1 MDEKTFVTGL
11 GTIHYWTG
19 PVEAARPWLIFLP
32 GLTADSRLFERQM
45 EGLGARCNCLVWDA
59 PAHGKS
65 RPFPL
70 DFSLEDMADY
80 LRGILDAE
88 GISRPILVG
97 QSLGGYVSQVFMTR
111 YPGTASGFV
120 SIDSKMHFAG
130 VLHRGGAV
138 VTQAHRGDVPVH
150 SMGAAEAM
158 GPPGHGGVGLRP
170 QGHGGDDGGLHPGR
184 VLRPDR
190 PRLPHSGPK
199 H

>member
-97 QSLGGYVSQVFMTR
+97 QSLGGYVSQVFKIGR
-111 YPGTASGFV
+111 ASC
-120 SIDSKMHFAG
+120 
-130 VLHRGGAV
+130 R
-138 VTQAHRGDVPVH
+138 
-150 SMGAAEAM
+150 E
-158 GPPGHGGVGLRP
+158 
-170 QGHGGDDGGLHPGR
+170 R
-184 VLRPDR
+184 V
-190 PRLPHSGPK
+190 
-199 H
+199 